1 MRLLRLHAGR
11 QVILPRND
19 KMKNKQQYFII
30 DFDSTFVTVEALDE
44 LANIALKHNP
54 DKEKITEKI
63 RTLTSLGM
71 EGKLSFPESL
81 AQRLKLFSATKEDI
95 RKLVSFLKKNI
106 TPSVTQNS
114 IFFTSFPEHIYII
127 SGGFKEYI
135 IPVVKKFG
143 IREDHVL
150 ANTFIFDK
158 TDSITG
164 FNKNNLL
171 AQEEGKVKQ
180 IISLGLQGKVYVIGD
195 GITDYQIREKN
206 QAEKFF
212 AYTGNVK
219 RDTVVKKAD
228 YHVQN
233 FDELL
238 FMLHLP
244 RALSYP
250 KSKMKVL
257 LLENIHSLAKNVFE
271 GEGFQVETY
280 TKALGPDELKKKLTD
295 VSILGIRSKTT
306 ISAEVLN
313 EAKKLLTVGVF
324 GIGTNHVDLQACAE
338 KGVAVFNAPYSNT
351 RSVVELTIGDIIM
364 LYRKVFEKN
373 EKMHRGM
380 WDKSSDNC
388 HEIRGK
394 KLGIVG
400 YGNIGSQLSV
410 LAESLGMDVYFY
422 DITDKLALG
431 NSKRCRSL
439 EELLKIA
446 DVVTIHVD
454 GSEENKH
461 LISDKEFSLMK
472 DGVIFLNIARGF
484 IVDVF
489 ALEKYIK
496 NGKVA
501 GAAVDVF
508 PTEPKSNDEP
518 FVSNLQGLP
527 NTILTP
533 HIGAGTEEGQRNI
546 AEFVPEKLI
555 SFINSGNTMLSVNF
569 PNIQLPQLIDAH
581 RFIHIHRNIPGVL
594 AKVNNIFAKNKIN
607 IEGQY
612 LKTNEDIGYVITDVN
627 KDYSQ
632 TVIKELKS
640 IEGTIRLRILY

>member
-1 MRLLRLHAGR
+1 
-11 QVILPRND
+11 
-19 KMKNKQQYFII
+19 MKNKQQYFII

-44 LANIALKHNP
+44 LAHIALKNSP
-54 DKEKITEKI
+54 DKEKITKQI
-63 RTLTSLGM
+63 RAITSLGM

-81 AQRLKLFSATKEDI
+81 AQRLKLFSANKEDI
-95 RKLVSFLKKNI
+95 KKLVSFLKKNI
-106 TPSVTQNS
+106 TPSVTQNT
-114 IFFTSFPEHIYII
+114 IFFTSFPENIYII

-135 IPVVKKFG
+135 VPVVKKFG
-143 IREDHVL
+143 IQEDHVL
-150 ANTFIFDK
+150 ANTFTFHK
-158 TDSITG
+158 TGTITG
-164 FNKNNLL
+164 FDKNNLL

-206 QAEKFF
+206 LAEKFF

-228 YHVQN
+228 YIVQN

-238 FMLHLP
+238 YMLHLP

-250 KSKMKVL
+250 KSRMKVL
-257 LLENIHSLAKNVFE
+257 LLENIHSQAKNLFE
-271 GEGFQVETY
+271 QEGFQVESY
-280 TKALGPDELKKKLTD
+280 TKALGLEELKKKLID
-295 VSILGIRSKTT
+295 VSILGIRSKTA
-306 ISAEVLN
+306 IPAEVIL
-313 EAKKLLTVGVF
+313 EAKKLLAIGIF
-324 GIGTNHVDLQACAE
+324 GIGTNHVDLQACAQ
-338 KGVAVFNAPYSNT
+338 KGIAVFNAPYSNT
-351 RSVVELTIGDIIM
+351 RSVVELTIGDIIV

-373 EKMHRGM
+373 EKMHQGI
-380 WDKSSDNC
+380 WDKSSNNC

-439 EELLKIA
+439 EELLKLA

-454 GSEENKH
+454 GRKENKN

-496 NGKVA
+496 SGKVA

-518 FVSNLQGLP
+518 FISNLQGLP

-555 SFINSGNTMLSVNF
+555 SFINSGNTTLSVNF
-569 PNIQLPQLIDAH
+569 PNIQLPELSDAH
-581 RFIHIHRNIPGVL
+581 RFIHIHRNIPGIL
-594 AKVNNIFAKNKIN
+594 ASVNNIFAKNKIN

-627 KDYSQ
+627 KDYGHS
-632 TVIKELKS
+632 VIKELKS